1 MKTDYIKSIEARHPV
16 LSVCSK
22 DIGSAVD
29 LMISSIKGNGT
40 IFTCGNGGS
49 SADSDHIVGELMKGF
64 HLKRKLSD
72 EVRKEFSDLFV
83 DGGNIADNLQG
94 AIRAIS
100 LCGNMAL
107 ISAFAND
114 VNADFIFAQQIY
126 GLGNAGDILI
136 CLSTSGNSKNIIKAA
151 MTAKFKKMIVVGF
164 TGSGGGELKTICD
177 ITIKV
182 PSTITPEIQEYHQI
196 IYHAICAEI
205 ENRLFYI

>member
-1 MKTDYIKSIEARHPV
+1 MKTDYIKSMETSHPV

-29 LMISSIKGNGT
+29 LMISSIKNNGT

-72 EVRKEFSDLFV
+72 EIRNEFSDLFPA
-83 DGGNIADNLQG
+83 GGDIADNLQG

-114 VNADFIFAQQIY
+114 VNPDFIFAQQIF

-151 MTAKFKKMIVVGF
+151 MTAKFKKMKVIGF
-164 TGSGGGELKTICD
+164 TGSGGGELNSICD

-182 PSTITPEIQEYHQI
+182 PSSITPEIQEYHQI

-205 ENRLFYI
+205 ENRLFHI